1 MARDMESVESVDP
14 AMHRHKRVAVHG
26 GIRLG
31 RLFGIDIV
39 ADWSLLVI
47 FTLIALNL
55 GVGLFP
61 AWHPTWSPALVWS
74 VALLAAVLFFASI
87 VVHELAHA
95 LVAKRSGIPVRRITL
110 FVFGGMA
117 HMDREPPSPRAELL
131 MAAVGPLVSL
141 VLGIA
146 AILAGSALA
155 SDVMSRYGEEPV
167 LAMRALGPVSTL
179 FLWLGPIN
187 VLLGL
192 FNLIPGFPLDGG
204 RVLRAILW
212 WSSGNL
218 ERATRWAAG
227 VGRAFAW
234 VLMAAGIS
242 MLFGMRLPLLGA
254 GVGQGLWLL
263 LIGWFLNNAARA
275 SYQQLLVRT
284 AFEDL
289 TVADMMRRHPQLVAP
304 EVTVDELVRDYFM
317 QSDQQAFPV
326 VGIDGRLLG
335 LVEMPQVRAVSRQE
349 WSITKVRDIM
359 TPAEEVEA
367 VTPDEDA
374 VHALH
379 SLADHEQV
387 PVVVQ
392 GRVAGVLQRQ
402 DLMRWLALRTDLVP
416 A

>member
-1 MARDMESVESVDP
+1 MARDIESVDP
-14 AMHRHKRVAVHG
+14 VMHRQKRVAVHG

-31 RLFGIDIV
+31 RLLGIDIV

-47 FTLIALNL
+47 FALIALNL
-55 GVGLFP
+55 GAGVFP
-61 AWHPTWSPALVWS
+61 LWHPTWSPTLVWS
-74 VALLAAVLFFASI
+74 VALLAAALFFASI

-95 LVAKRSGIPVRRITL
+95 LVARRNGIPVRRITL

-117 HMDREPPSPRAELL
+117 HMEREPPSPKAEFL

-155 SDVMSRYGEEPV
+155 SDVMVRYSEEPM
-167 LAMRALGPVSTL
+167 LGMRALGPASTL
-179 FLWLGPIN
+179 LLWLGPIN

-204 RVLRAILW
+204 RVLRALLW

-227 VGRAFAW
+227 VGRVFAW
-234 VLMAAGIS
+234 ALMAAGIS
-242 MLFGMRLPLLGA
+242 MLFGLRVPLLGA
-254 GVGQGLWLL
+254 GVVQGLWLL

-304 EVTVDELVRDYFM
+304 EVMVDELVRDYFM

-335 LVEMPQVRAVSRQE
+335 LVEMSQVRGVSRQA
-349 WSITKVRDIM
+349 WSTTKVRDIM
-359 TPAEEVEA
+359 TPADQVEA
-367 VTPDEDA
+367 VRPDEDA

-387 PVVVQ
+387 PVVVE

-402 DLMRWLALRTDLVP
+402 DLMRWLALRTDLAP

>member
-1 MARDMESVESVDP
+1 M
-14 AMHRHKRVAVHG
+14 AVHG
-26 GIRLG
+26 GFRLG

-39 ADWSLLVI
+39 ADWSLLII
-47 FTLIALNL
+47 FALIAVNL

-61 AWHPTWSPALVWS
+61 AWHPDWGPGMAWS

-87 VVHELAHA
+87 VVHELSHA
-95 LVAKRSGIPVRRITL
+95 LVARRSGTPVRRITL

-117 HMDREPPSPRAELL
+117 HMEREPPSPRAEFF

-141 VLGIA
+141 AIGIA
-146 AILAGSALA
+146 ATLIGSAMA
-155 SDVMSRYGEEPV
+155 SDVITRYGDEPV
-167 LAMRALGPVSTL
+167 LMMRMLSPGATL
-179 FLWLGPIN
+179 LLWLGPIN
-187 VLLGL
+187 VLIGL

-204 RVLRAILW
+204 RVLRALLW

-218 ERATRWAAG
+218 ERATRWASW
-227 VGRAFAW
+227 VGRVCSW

-242 MLFGMRLPLLGA
+242 MLFGMRVPLLGA
-254 GVGQGLWLL
+254 GIGQGLWLL

-275 SYQQLLVRT
+275 SYQQLLIRS

-289 TVADMMRRHPQLVAP
+289 TVADMMRRHPLLVSP
-304 EVTVDELVRDYFM
+304 ELMLDELVRDYFM

-326 VGIDGRLLG
+326 VGIDGKLLG
-335 LVEMPQVRAVSRQE
+335 LVEMPQVRAVQRSE
-349 WSITKVRDIM
+349 WGLTKVRDIM
-359 TPAEEVEA
+359 TPAEAVEA
-367 VTPDEDA
+367 VTPEEDA

-392 GRVAGVLQRQ
+392 GRVAGVLQRD
-402 DLMRWLALRTDLVP
+402 DLMRWLALRTDL
-416 A
+416 AAA

>member
-1 MARDMESVESVDP
+1 MARDMESTDLT
-14 AMHRHKRVAVHG
+14 MHRQKRVAVQG

-31 RLFGIDIV
+31 RLFGIDII

-47 FTLIALNL
+47 FALIALNL
-55 GVGLFP
+55 GAGLFP
-61 AWHPTWSPALVWS
+61 AWHPSWSPALVWS
-74 VALLAAVLFFASI
+74 VALLSAVLFFASI

-95 LVAKRSGIPVRRITL
+95 LVAKRNGISVRRITL

-117 HMDREPPSPRAELL
+117 HMEREPPSPKAEFL

-141 VLGIA
+141 VIGIA

-155 SDVMSRYGEEPV
+155 SGVMDRYAAEPV
-167 LAMRALGPVSTL
+167 LAMRALGPASTL
-179 FLWLGPIN
+179 LLWLGPIN
-187 VLLGL
+187 VVLGL

-204 RVLRAILW
+204 RVLRALLW
-212 WSSGNL
+212 WSTGDL
-218 ERATRWAAG
+218 ERATRWASR

-234 VLMAAGIS
+234 ILMAAGIS
-242 MLFGMRLPLLGA
+242 MLFGMRVPVLGA
-254 GVGQGLWLL
+254 GVVQGLWVL

-289 TVADMMRRHPQLVAP
+289 TVADMMRRHPQVVAP
-304 EVTVDELVRDYFM
+304 ALTVDELVRDYFM

-326 VGIDGRLLG
+326 VGIEGQLLG
-335 LVEMPQVRAVSRQE
+335 LVEMPQVRAVSRQD
-349 WSITKVRDIM
+349 WSTATVRDIM

-387 PVVVQ
+387 PVVVE

-402 DLMRWLALRTDLVP
+402 DLMRWLALRTDLAP